1 MSYCGTFTSRNCLIK
16 YLSALCFL
24 FLVVYGQKRKEMG
37 PIYEGH
43 AGQLAPTLAE
53 LAKLEKEAQL
63 LFLQR
68 FCSRKN

>member
-1 MSYCGTFTSRNCLIK
+1 MYFPFFI
-16 YLSALCFL
+16 
-24 FLVVYGQKRKEMG
+24 VVYGQKRKEMG
-37 PIYEGH
+37 PVYEGH

>member
-1 MSYCGTFTSRNCLIK
+1 
-16 YLSALCFL
+16 
-24 FLVVYGQKRKEMG
+24 MG
-37 PIYEGH
+37 PVYEGH

-68 FCSRKN
+68 FFLQRS